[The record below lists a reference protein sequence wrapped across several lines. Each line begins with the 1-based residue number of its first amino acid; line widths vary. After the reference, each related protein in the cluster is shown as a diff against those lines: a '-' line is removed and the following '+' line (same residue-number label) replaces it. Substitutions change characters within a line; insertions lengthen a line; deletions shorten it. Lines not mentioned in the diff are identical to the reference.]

1 MITKMKKILLAGKIE
16 DREKVLTVLRSTELV
31 HVDAAVPDKIKI
43 PEALSSEYED
53 CAQALT
59 ILSQLKEKDDDDL
72 LETPGTP
79 TRLVEETLN
88 HNKSIT
94 ELKAKLSL
102 IDRELEEVEKWGN
115 IGLKDLECLKQNGV
129 YFALL
134 EGSVHD
140 KEEIDAECVEL
151 LKSSKSKATFVC
163 FSRKPITYPDL
174 KFVSL
179 AVPKREYAQVSDERQ
194 SIIKSIQDNEHALH
208 CLKQRY
214 SDIENHFNK
223 LGNKKTFKEVE
234 TGVFCE
240 DKLFVLT
247 GWCPENRTELLRK
260 NFEAAEVA
268 VGIDFSDP
276 EDNDIPPTKLENGS
290 YASSL
295 QPLLKFMGM
304 TPGYY
309 EPDTSLY
316 FLSSLI
322 IFASFILADFGY
334 GLLLALPL
342 IIGYKKFIKLGV
354 DSRLLKLL
362 IFITSG
368 TAVYGLLINS
378 VFGFE
383 PFNFGFKPASSDML
397 LWQQICL
404 FIGAIHLTL
413 AHVIKMLGKPKNA
426 AIIGEIGWLIF
437 LWAMYGMLCK
447 LITDGD
453 LGIFK
458 FSKEYTLFGYNQILY
473 VWMFELSAILILF
486 FTRPSANIFM
496 SISAG
501 VGALASNATNMF
513 SDILS
518 YIRLWAVGLAG
529 GKVAGAFN
537 EIGSMASSVPYVG
550 VLIQILIFVFG
561 HILNIVLSCISILAH
576 AVRLNL
582 LEFSNHLGLEW
593 AGREYS
599 PFKENRGKLEK
610 VD

>member
-31 HVDAAVPDKIKI
+31 HVDAAVPEKIKI
-43 PEALSSEYED
+43 PEALSTEYEE
-53 CAQALT
+53 CSQALN
-59 ILSQLKEKDDDDL
+59 ILSQLKVDGDDDL

-79 TRLVEETLN
+79 TRLIEETLT
-88 HNKSIT
+88 HNKSIG
-94 ELKAKLSL
+94 ELKNKLS
-102 IDRELEEVEKWGN
+102 IVDRELSEVDNWGN
-115 IGLKDLECLKQNGV
+115 IGLKDLETIKNYGVNYAFLKGPKK
-129 YFALL
+129 FL
-134 EGSVHD
+134 D
-140 KEEIDAECVEL
+140 EIESECIEIL
-151 LKSSKSKATFVC
+151 TLKDETEIIGC
-163 FSRKPITYPDL
+163 FSRKEIKYSD
-174 KFVSL
+174 KFTL
-179 AVPKREYAQVSDERQ
+179 LTLPKREYAKVSDEKQ
-194 SIIKSIQDNEHALH
+194 AIVKSIQDNEHALH

-214 SDIENHFNK
+214 ADIEAHFNK
-223 LGNKKTFKEVE
+223 LGNKKNFKEVE

-247 GWCPENRTELLRK
+247 GWCPENRMKQLQS
-260 NFEAAEVA
+260 NFEAADVA

-276 EDNDIPPTKLENGS
+276 EEGDIPPTKLENGS

-309 EPDTSLY
+309 EPDTSIF

-342 IIGYKKFIKLGV
+342 IIGYKKLVKLGI
-354 DSRLLKLL
+354 DTRLLKLL
-362 IFITSG
+362 IFITTG
-368 TAVYGLLINS
+368 TAVYGLIINS

-383 PFNFGFKPASSDML
+383 PFNFGFKPASTDML

-413 AHVIKMLGKPKNA
+413 AHVIKMLGKPKNS

-437 LWAMYGMLCK
+437 LWAMYGMLCT
-447 LITDGD
+447 LITGKD

-458 FSKEYTLFGYNQILY
+458 FSEKVTLFGHSRILY
-473 VWMFELSAILILF
+473 VWMFEFAGLLILF
-486 FTRPSANIFM
+486 FTKPSINILK

-501 VGALASNATNMF
+501 VGALAGNATNMF

-537 EIGSMASSVPYVG
+537 DIGSMASAIPYVG
-550 VLIQILIFVFG
+550 VIIQILIFVFG
-561 HILNIVLSCISILAH
+561 HILNIILSCISILAH

-593 AGREYS
+593 AGREYE
-599 PFKENRGKLEK
+599 PFKENKGNLEK